1 MVMSNSL
8 FKNLFRKIRHFN
20 LVLIPTDPYISTKS
34 YKISSIRI
42 LVLVIIYSLVMFI
55 SGFYTITFLRLS
67 SIFLP
72 ESYYE
77 SERSEEIKKLNE
89 KIIFL
94 ANEVEKLQINNNK
107 LRNIFNK
114 QDSINQRSNE
124 KDSLKKKIKG
134 DIFFIIRDFLNK
146 FFYKIQNEIIFLKP
160 VEGILSNKF
169 DPSKGHFGVDFSA
182 KENTPIFA
190 SANGYIS
197 FAGFTPEYGNE
208 IIIVHQ
214 SDFITKYKH
223 CSILIKKAGD
233 RVQQG
238 ELIALVG
245 NTGMK
250 SHGSHLHFEI
260 WKNGKPVNPENY
272 LLNF

>member
-1 MVMSNSL
+1 MNKSKL
-8 FKNLFRKIRHFN
+8 KNFFRKISHFN

-34 YKISSIRI
+34 YKISSVRV
-42 LVLVIIYSLVMFI
+42 LVLILFYSLILSI
-55 SGFYTITFLRLS
+55 SGFYAITFLKLDS
-67 SIFLP
+67 LFLP
-72 ESYYE
+72 ESYYQ
-77 SERSEEIKKLNE
+77 SQRNEEIKKLNE

-94 ANEVEKLQINNNK
+94 ANEVEKLQINNKK
-107 LRNIFNK
+107 LNNIFNM
-114 QDSINQRSNE
+114 QDSIRQRLNE
-124 KDSLKKKIKG
+124 KDSLKKKSQG
-134 DIFFIIRDFLNK
+134 NIFFIIRDFIEK
-146 FFYKIQNEIIFLKP
+146 FFSKNQNEIIFLKP

-169 DPSKGHFGVDFSA
+169 NPSEGHFGVDFSA
-182 KENTPIFA
+182 QENTPIFA

-214 SDFITKYKH
+214 SDFLTKYKH
-223 CSILIKKAGD
+223 CSVLIKKAGD
-233 RVQQG
+233 RVKQG

-245 NTGMK
+245 NTGIK

-260 WKNGKPVNPENY
+260 WRNGKPVNPENY

>member
-1 MVMSNSL
+1 MNKSSL
-8 FKNLFRKIRHFN
+8 KNFFRKISHFN

-34 YKISSIRI
+34 YKISSVRI
-42 LVLVIIYSLVMFI
+42 LVLVIIYSLILSV
-55 SGFYTITFLRLS
+55 SGFYVITFLKLNS
-67 SIFLP
+67 VFLP
-72 ESYYE
+72 ESYYQ
-77 SERSEEIKKLNE
+77 SERNEEIKKLNE

-94 ANEVEKLQINNNK
+94 ADEIEKLQINNNK
-107 LRNIFNK
+107 LKNIFNK
-114 QDSINQRSNE
+114 QDSISQKVNE
-124 KDSLKKKIKG
+124 KDSLKKKIQG
-134 DIFFIIRDFLNK
+134 NIFFIVRDFIDK
-146 FFYKIQNEIIFLKP
+146 FFSRIQNEIIFLKP

-169 DPSKGHFGVDFSA
+169 NPSQGHFGLDFSA

-208 IIIVHQ
+208 IIIVHK

-233 RVQQG
+233 RVKQG

-260 WKNGKPVNPENY
+260 WQNGKPVNPENY

>member
-1 MVMSNSL
+1 MINKSIL
-8 FKNLFRKIRHFN
+8 KNFFRKISHFN

-34 YKISSIRI
+34 YKISPVKIFVLI
-42 LVLVIIYSLVMFI
+42 LIYSLVLSI
-55 SGFYTITFLRLS
+55 SGFYAITFLKLN

-72 ESYYE
+72 ESYYQ
-77 SERSEEIKKLNE
+77 SQRNEEIKKLNE

-94 ANEVEKLQINNNK
+94 ANEIEKLQISNNK
-107 LRNIFNK
+107 LKNIFNK
-114 QDSINQRSNE
+114 QDSILQKSNE
-124 KDSLKKKIKG
+124 KDSVKKKIAG
-134 DIFFIIRDFLNK
+134 NILFIIRELIDKFLT
-146 FFYKIQNEIIFLKP
+146 KIQDEIIFIKP

-197 FAGFTPEYGNE
+197 FAGFTPEYGFE

-233 RVQQG
+233 KVKQG

-245 NTGMK
+245 NTGVK

-260 WKNGKPVNPENY
+260 WQNGKPVNPENY

>member
-1 MVMSNSL
+1 MSKSYI
-8 FKNLFRKIRHFN
+8 KNFLRKISHFN
-20 LVLIPTDPYISTKS
+20 VVLVPTEPYISTKS
-34 YKISSIRI
+34 YKISSFKII
-42 LVLVIIYSLVMFI
+42 AFVLIYSIIISLVV
-55 SGFYTITFLRLS
+55 FYAINFLKLNS
-67 SIFLP
+67 VFLP
-72 ESYYE
+72 ESYYH
-77 SERSEEIKKLNE
+77 SERDDEIKKLNE

-94 ANEVEKLQINNNK
+94 AKEVEKLQVSNNK

-114 QDSINQRSNE
+114 QDSINQKSNT
-124 KDSLKKKIKG
+124 KDSLKKKIQG
-134 DIFFIIRDFLNK
+134 NIYSVIREFIDKFLVRL
-146 FFYKIQNEIIFLKP
+146 QNEPIFRKP

-169 DPSKGHFGVDFSA
+169 NPAQGHFGVDFSA

-214 SDFITKYKH
+214 SDFVTKYKH
-223 CSILIKKAGD
+223 CSVLVKKIGES
-233 RVQQG
+233 VKQG

-260 WKNGKPVNPENY
+260 WRNGKPVNPENY